1 MGLISDIRQD
11 LDASALQLIT
21 EYRDRLFAE
30 AVRLCADVSAAEDLV
45 SRTLDKAIRN
55 LESHR
60 KESSV
65 FGWMKSIMQ
74 NLHRNDNRS
83 PVVRGTTPVDP
94 SVIEECSE
102 ADWTTDKEILRRSDS
117 QALREAL
124 GRLDPEFKKAM
135 VLHYLA
141 EMPVKQIAAVMNAPV
156 GTVLWRLS
164 IARKILARDL
174 GEKLGKKPLA
184 VLFAA
189 LLGIGSLFGAWQAG
203 LLAPLLQQSGEA
215 ERGEAESFPL
225 QEETE
230 SFPLQ
235 EEAVST
241 QTQPQPET
249 GLAQEK
255 TVSTQTESKEGQTM
269 NLKTVKTLAASA
281 VVAAS
286 AAVAKGGTPDD
297 YIQDGLIAM
306 WDGYENDGAGGHAT
320 ELAEWKD
327 TTGEYSFVFG
337 ADSGITVNGA
347 ALVFT
352 GASGCRATLNT
363 AGTEATFDKAK
374 DGMLEIVFKPAADRA
389 ATCLLLRSSSTSGI
403 AIGHYYS
410 RTSWIISA
418 KGGSPKPSFD
428 CPEETV
434 TLAIPYSNGVAS
446 APYLNGQVLPTS
458 GSDSW
463 GGSPT
468 STALGSNYYA
478 GDYFKGEISAIRL
491 YSKKLTPGQLAEN
504 RAIDESRFVEGNFDV
519 VPNVRVQGYPEE
531 YATAAGEPQYGLV
544 ECAVGETFSMSVSES
559 FVAADGHTIECLGW
573 KLYDRATGE
582 LIGESTEQN
591 RLICEFTYEKKV
603 NLVWQWKVVNLLTVR
618 NFDEDLAT
626 VYVDDVPT
634 TNGQVVAVGSTV
646 KIELKDFRDDYYFRF
661 APETQIDRK
670 LALKNWEG
678 VPTGYEGANPATFD
692 VEGDLT
698 ITPNIDV
705 KGYCWTIDGA
715 TLQNETF
722 RWNYTKNDTTRTI
735 GLAAF
740 KEHVNEVTENTL
752 TLDLVQRV
760 LFSDKLYTITGF
772 NGSST
777 LKDSH
782 ICEIALPR
790 RFTSFCWTMSA
801 DMSPNAAITN
811 YFYAS
816 DVAAPTYGGYSHYYP
831 SVSLKGPATNFI
843 ARHAVS
849 FGVYDF
855 MGKAGMTGPLVLD
868 SVRSIGDCSFY
879 GCSGLTELDCTSPYL
894 TTVAADA
901 FSGCSQMGKV
911 TIGSSV
917 LTSVASSAF
926 PANITNF
933 VFLGAPPSQAVAG
946 NIVGKMPAGVAKTT
960 RFTFDGSRGDWWTLA
975 TKPTEEEL
983 DAGLPADCIGILE
996 DKSGNRKAWIVS
1008 DKPLEGMLIETD
1020 MTKVE
1025 NEGYSV
1031 RTGLE
1036 LGDELELIAPEGMS
1050 QCELQ
1055 HMVRGEWK
1063 TYDTQVSERV
1073 TYKHGGELTRVVWRV
1088 DGVTLNLSATGYKGT
1103 LRVEVKSGE
1112 LVASSNVY
1120 SRGAEVWVTAV
1131 GAAERPRST
1140 ISRWTGV
1147 PAGQETNETVKL
1159 VLNADMNVNALF
1171 RPVEWV
1177 YDPATQKITDGEY
1190 TSSARASAL
1199 IGEDGMSFGA
1209 FSGGQNYE
1217 LWLDLSLPIY
1227 NPEDP
1232 TKDYWIAGVT
1242 SGRNGSSCSWKR
1254 VRFGPRIVSM
1264 PGAMFFES
1272 ANLEEMEHFGQIQ
1285 VEALADYFFYNY
1297 GNGGP
1302 VKNRTYEAEDA
1313 YPSSLKR
1320 FGYGA
1325 FSEGPKLKG
1334 KITVGLNNLEYISQ
1348 LIGRAAAVTNW
1359 IFTAEDLP
1367 AIGWETA
1374 SFAPTTVTFA
1384 STNLTL
1390 GANGVNVFHYGD
1402 LRDLIFLAHAPSAA
1416 VMNSLTTTYLK
1427 NTNTVIHCSKYA
1439 PGWKELRMKG
1449 YASCPEWEAR
1459 PEDCWGIYQTDNGKK
1474 RFYLVQ
1480 KNSKYDVRT
1489 GFSVLVK

>member
-1 MGLISDIRQD
+1 MKNLMLTVI
-11 LDASALQLIT
+11 AT
-21 EYRDRLFAE
+21 
-30 AVRLCADVSAAEDLV
+30 CA
-45 SRTLDKAIRN
+45 AIGA
-55 LESHR
+55 
-60 KESSV
+60 
-65 FGWMKSIMQ
+65 FG
-74 NLHRNDNRS
+74 
-83 PVVRGTTPVDP
+83 
-94 SVIEECSE
+94 
-102 ADWTTDKEILRRSDS
+102 ATTD
-117 QALREAL
+117 
-124 GRLDPEFKKAM
+124 
-135 VLHYLA
+135 
-141 EMPVKQIAAVMNAPV
+141 
-156 GTVLWRLS
+156 
-164 IARKILARDL
+164 
-174 GEKLGKKPLA
+174 
-184 VLFAA
+184 
-189 LLGIGSLFGAWQAG
+189 
-203 LLAPLLQQSGEA
+203 
-215 ERGEAESFPL
+215 
-225 QEETE
+225 
-230 SFPLQ
+230 
-235 EEAVST
+235 
-241 QTQPQPET
+241 
-249 GLAQEK
+249 
-255 TVSTQTESKEGQTM
+255 
-269 NLKTVKTLAASA
+269 
-281 VVAAS
+281 
-286 AAVAKGGTPDD
+286 D
-297 YIQDGLIAM
+297 YVQDGLVAM

-327 TTGEYSFVFG
+327 TSGNYSFVFN
-337 ADSGITVNGA
+337 DNSGIMVNGA

-352 GASGCRATLNT
+352 GANGCYATLDATGT
-363 AGTEATFDKAK
+363 AATFDLAK
-374 DGMLEIVFKPAADRA
+374 DGTMEIVFKAAEDRA
-389 ATCLLLRSSSTSGI
+389 TKSFLIRSSGTSGI
-403 AIGHYYS
+403 AAANWNS
-410 RTSWIISA
+410 QTAWIVSN
-418 KGGSPKPSFD
+418 KDGSPMPALD
-428 CPEETV
+428 GREGIT
-434 TLAIPYSNGVAS
+434 TLTLRYTNGVAS
-446 APYLNGQVLPTS
+446 DPYANGHAIASS
-458 GSDSW
+458 GNNYF
-463 GGSPT
+463 GGGVESITTMGADAHANSSFKGNP
-468 STALGSNYYA
+468 
-478 GDYFKGEISAIRL
+478 FKGEIYAIRL
-491 YSKKLTPGQLAEN
+491 YSAPLSPDQIAAN
-504 RAIDESRFVEGNFDV
+504 RAMDVERFVEG
-519 VPNVRVQGYPEE
+519 RVNDRPGVSVCGFPEK
-531 YATAAGEPQYGLV
+531 YATAAGDPQYGFFTYA
-544 ECAVGETFSMSVSES
+544 EGETFSMSVSES
-559 FVAADGHTIECLGW
+559 FVTADGHTIECLGW
-573 KLYDRATGE
+573 KRYDRATGD
-582 LIGESTEQN
+582 LIVASTEQN
-591 RLICEFTYEKKV
+591 RLTCEFTYEKKV

-634 TNGQVVAVGSTV
+634 TNGQVVAVGNTV

-670 LALKNWEG
+670 LALKSWEG
-678 VPTGYEGANPATFD
+678 VPAGYETENQATFD
-692 VEGDLT
+692 VTGDLT

-722 RWNYTKNDTTRTI
+722 RWNFTKNDTTRTI

-760 LFSDKLYTITGF
+760 LFNDKLYTITGF

-790 RFTSFCWTMSA
+790 RFTTFCYVMSA
-801 DMSPNAAITN
+801 DMSPNAVITN
-811 YFYAS
+811 YFYIS
-816 DVAAPTYGGYSHYYP
+816 DVAAPSYGGYSHYYGAG
-831 SVSLKGPATNFI
+831 VSLAGPATNFV
-843 ARHAVS
+843 ARHAVR
-849 FGVYDF
+849 FQYYDF
-855 MGKAGMTGPLVLD
+855 QGKSRMTGPLVLD
-868 SVRSIGDCSFY
+868 SVRSIGENSFY
-879 GCSGLTELDCTSPYL
+879 GCSGLTELYCTSPYL
-894 TTVAADA
+894 TTIDGTA
-901 FSGCSQMGKV
+901 FAGCSQMGKV

-917 LTSVASSAF
+917 LTSVDRSAF
-926 PANITNF
+926 PANVTNF
-933 VFLGAPPSQAVAG
+933 VFLGAPPPPAVAG
-946 NIVGKMPAGVAKTT
+946 NIVGKMSAGVVKTT

-975 TKPTEEEL
+975 KSPTEEEL
-983 DAGLPADCIGILE
+983 DAGLPADCIGVLV
-996 DKSGNRKAWIVS
+996 DSSGGRKAWIVS

-1020 MTKVE
+1020 MTKAE

-1063 TYDTQVSERV
+1063 TYDTQVGERV

-1190 TSSARASAL
+1190 TSGARASAL
-1199 IGEDGMSFGA
+1199 IGEDGMSFSA

-1285 VEALADYFFYNY
+1285 VESLADYFFFNY

-1302 VKNRTYEAEDA
+1302 IKSLTYEAEDA

-1390 GANGVNVFHYGD
+1390 GANGANVFHYGD
-1402 LRDLIFLAHAPSAA
+1402 LKDLIFLAHAPSAA
-1416 VMNSLTTTYLK
+1416 VMNTLTSTYLK

-1439 PGWKELRMKG
+1439 PGWKALRMKG
-1449 YASCPEWEAR
+1449 WASCPEWEAR
-1459 PEDCWGIYQTDNGKK
+1459 PEGCWGVYQTNNGQK

-1480 KNSKYDVRT
+1480 KDSKYDVRT
-1489 GFSVLVK
+1489 GFSLIVK